1 MKKYI
6 ILGLITFFGLNN
18 AVFADG
24 HEQGETEVFNLQVQL
39 CTLKDNASI
48 KQYDAMINDYVK
60 WSRKHDVELAFAR
73 QTPLYPHN
81 SWFEAGYDFM
91 EVLFSTHAVSGKGW
105 DKWLGT
111 SDGQKLNERWQKLAD
126 CRVKQAASVPHFV
139 NQEAINKDN
148 NRIVSWNWCSLN
160 DGVTWD
166 DMLAEHNRTVKLLEE
181 DNLGIIG
188 WATIYP
194 RIGTEDAPGD
204 FAHIVIYPDMEAA
217 QIYQQAQSD
226 GGWRDYNSYQEKFAT
241 CRGDSFFIEN
251 VINNPNS

>member
-6 ILGLITFFGLNN
+6 ILGLIAFFGLNN
-18 AVFADG
+18 SVFADG

-39 CTLKDNASI
+39 CTLKDNASM
-48 KQYDAMINDYVK
+48 KQYDEMIDDYVK

-81 SWFEAGYDFM
+81 NWFESGYDFM

-111 SDGQKLNERWQKLAD
+111 SDGQKLNARWQKLAD

-148 NRIVSWNWCSLN
+148 NRIVAWNWCSLN

-166 DMLAEHNRTVKLLEE
+166 DMLAEHNRNVKLLEE

-226 GGWRDYNSYQEKFAT
+226 GGWRDYNSYQENFAT